1 MKKLLLFVLL
11 FPAFLIAVG
20 APDTVITSGKWSVAA
35 NWSSGALPQA
45 LIDTMLHKTAT
56 NDTIDSSFSLAAVR
70 IPPVSGTWWSL
81 AGKTLAVNDFFI
93 DSGTGTARYPDT
105 LIINGASGY
114 LRTSAGN
121 GARTATNSVLV
132 FNGTT
137 GMSYVTNK
145 LYNTT
150 MFCNVILGA
159 SAKLTVT
166 GTQTFYIGSTAS
178 VGALLTMGN
187 NSTLTISSGSGAGL
201 RMDFQCHVTPVTTHS
216 IGSGCTINGTSGVAV
231 VCYLG
236 GSTITVPALTLSGTT
251 QYFKTYFA
259 THNNTI
265 NLTGNLSITGNIQ
278 IDQQYYATTGNVF
291 NTGGFSLS
299 GLIFYGGSG
308 LTAAAQLTVNMSSST
323 VTCTQIIAL
332 TSVNYTTGF
341 YKLNFDQS
349 QWSVA
354 GDVTMDQYWTVN
366 PGTTAKIT
374 VTNTS
379 NITSAGKS
387 LPELALNATG
397 KAITFIDKFRTIG
410 DLTLTAGKITPF
422 KGRDSVLGNYYNNLT
437 AAADTVNRIDTLYL
451 FGSYTRASGS
461 HAKNDTA
468 QTMICGTALCN
479 WTSSG
484 FTANMV
490 RLIGTNRTK
499 QLKLIDNSIFKFLK
513 DSTGTI
519 NTNGKKLTCD
529 SSLFI
534 VDSLF
539 TSAGDTITTPKLLVS
554 SSAKLNINSSLF
566 YFGLALKDTL
576 YDSCTSSLGKI
587 VVNKSGNGLV
597 QSGNSYSR
605 KMELTDGSFDLAS
618 IGDSIVTDTLN
629 VTTTD
634 TVTLKYIHLTGT
646 HPTLV
651 LGTGAKIGFLSG
663 AKIIVD
669 VCNTFDLTNDW
680 GGVVPTI
687 CYPPTGPF
695 SFAAPPV
702 AVVGSAIT
710 PFSAVNSGCGFD
722 SCRISPALS
731 GGLSIG
737 TGANEGEVSGT
748 PTETKAATL
757 YTVVYVNN
765 GVSGKYRDSA
775 TFTLTVN
782 PALPAI
788 SYSIPAKCTQGVN
801 RSFSM
806 SNTGGPADS
815 VKVVV
820 GSLLSAIICNKTTGT
835 IDGVPATTQAVATDT
850 VQAWNVTG
858 SSKTPFT
865 YTVYGC
871 LIGLSYGA
879 QTADTVAKAISTLSP
894 TFGGCTPDSL
904 NFAAFTITGLSGNHS
919 TGAIT
924 GTPTIAGHDSVRVVS
939 YAGVKTD
946 SAVGYAVITSHGGA
960 TATAVPASG
969 SSTGATIKIYWRGA
983 FTSTG
988 IGGTISGTALTSLT
1002 RITADSATAVIP
1014 VLSAGVKIIRVGNN
1028 LGDSASANYEVLPS
1042 ITGTNTGTKRFR
1054 FGFGFGF

>member
-1 MKKLLLFVLL
+1 MKKLLLVLL
-11 FPAFLIAVG
+11 AFVFLFAPPVRAALNLMTWDGSASSDFNDTANWTGNCSVGTTLSAGDSCLMNSGAVAATLSANLDIGALITTTGYTGNLSWSGKVLTVEGNCNLAGSGTVNMGNGLTMTGNGNLTFGASIGAVTASACTLDLQG
-20 APDTVITSGKWSVAA
+20 TGNFSVASSCIATGSGFANVILAYSGKITS
-35 NWSSGALPQA
+35 
-45 LIDTMLHKTAT
+45 
-56 NDTIDSSFSLAAVR
+56 F
-70 IPPVSGTWWSL
+70 IP
-81 AGKTLAVNDFFI
+81 
-93 DSGTGTARYPDT
+93 TGTAYYCYLAKKLTVNGGNLNISSYGFT
-105 LIINGASGY
+105 LAPEESDFLTLTAGYSITGAVGILYIWPKTPSLTYNIPAITTAGILNLGY
-114 LRTSAGN
+114 GGLNPTLGN
-121 GARTATNSVLV
+121 
-132 FNGTT
+132 
-137 GMSYVTNK
+137 
-145 LYNTT
+145 
-150 MFCNVILGA
+150 NVIL
-159 SAKLTVT
+159 
-166 GTQTFYIGSTAS
+166 
-178 VGALLTMGN
+178 
-187 NSTLTISSGSGAGL
+187 
-201 RMDFQCHVTPVTTHS
+201 
-216 IGSGCTINGTSGVAV
+216 
-231 VCYLG
+231 
-236 GSTITVPALTLSGTT
+236 
-251 QYFKTYFA
+251 
-259 THNNTI
+259 
-265 NLTGNLSITGNIQ
+265 NLTGNLSWVGAGYWGPGGAHTWTINCNSVTLTVGAASYLLVGTNSTFNANTATISSTGAI
-278 IDQQYYATTGNVF
+278 VF
-291 NTGGFSLS
+291 NTGTVNFNSAQIS
-299 GLIFYGGSG
+299 YGGNLTIPAG
-308 LTAAAQLTVNMSSST
+308 LT
-323 VTCTQIIAL
+323 
-332 TSVNYTTGF
+332 F
-341 YKLNFDQS
+341 
-349 QWSVA
+349 
-354 GDVTMDQYWTVN
+354 N

-788 SYSIPAKCTQGVN
+788 SYSIPAKCTLGVN

-835 IDGVPATTQAVATDT
+835 IDGIPATTQAVATDT

-1042 ITGTNTGTKRFR
+1042 ITGTKRFR

>member
-1 MKKLLLFVLL
+1 MKKLLLVLL
-11 FPAFLIAVG
+11 AFVFLFAPPVRAALNLMTWDGSASSDFNDTANWTGNCSVGTTLSAGDSCLMNSGAVAATLSANLDIGALITTTGYTGNLSWSGKVLTVEGNCNLAGSGTVNMGNGLTMNG
-20 APDTVITSGKWSVAA
+20 ASAALTLAATSGV
-35 NWSSGALPQA
+35 
-45 LIDTMLHKTAT
+45 ITAT
-56 NDTIDSSFSLAAVR
+56 NCALTM
-70 IPPVSGTWWSL
+70 
-81 AGKTLAVNDFFI
+81 
-93 DSGTGTARYPDT
+93 
-105 LIINGASGY
+105 
-114 LRTSAGN
+114 
-121 GARTATNSVLV
+121 
-132 FNGTT
+132 NGTT
-137 GMSYVTNK
+137 GMTITNGK
-145 LYNTT
+145 SATFASLT
-150 MFCNVILGA
+150 LGA
-159 SAKLTVT
+159 SAIVVINGTVAMV
-166 GTQTFYIGSTAS
+166 FSSSSAPLI
-178 VGALLTMGN
+178 MGN
-187 NSTLTISSGSGAGL
+187 NSSLTSTVVASLSFTRTTSGD
-201 RMDFQCHVTPVTTHS
+201 MFTM
-216 IGSGCTINGTSGVAV
+216 GSGCTLNIGAKGLLFIAGGTNAA
-231 VCYLG
+231 
-236 GSTITVPALTLSGTT
+236 ITVPALTVSGTT
-251 QYFKTYFA
+251 VAAYVQFSEPTLSALTGISFTFTGHQNYGSAICYIYVFKA
-259 THNNTI
+259 TTTMTI
-265 NLTGNLSITGNIQ
+265 NFDTYDLTCGAFKPGGVALTTGTETVNYGSGTINCAS
-278 IDQQYYATTGNVF
+278 YSSALYNNATT
-291 NTGGFSLS
+291 
-299 GLIFYGGSG
+299 Y
-308 LTAAAQLTVNMSSST
+308 
-323 VTCTQIIAL
+323 
-332 TSVNYTTGF
+332 
-341 YKLNFDQS
+341 NFQAS
-349 QWSVA
+349 QWLVA
-354 GDVTMDQYWTVN
+354 GDFTIGGSNSIN

-490 RLIGTNRTK
+490 RLIGTNKTK

-788 SYSIPAKCTQGVN
+788 SYSIPAKCTLGVN

-1028 LGDSASANYEVLPS
+1028 LGDSASANYSEVLPS
-1042 ITGTNTGTKRFR
+1042 ITGTKRFR